1 MLKDNFIRLYFFL
14 VISSCLFSSCSSKVV
29 ALRGWVEN
37 GDSIVN
43 ILVQD
48 SLYVF
53 RLDSNNYFSGDIELS
68 KGSYAQFS
76 PNSLN
81 LYLSPGEDLE
91 VYVNMLNFSSSLS
104 FRGSLGSINNYLK
117 EQEVAVFFD
126 KDYYNLDEND
136 FVAQMKNLIDEK
148 IALLEAK
155 NFGYSFTDL
164 EKVRIRYSIAS
175 QAALYPAY
183 KKNSQAYKNYK
194 PGPLFNSFLK
204 SFSLNEEQLINTRV
218 YQDFLFNYL
227 KLKSDGFSSS
237 ILKFVLRSVKN
248 QKIKDFLLTQIVYKI
263 VLDNNGPEGLSDLL
277 YTYRSNCKN
286 KADINYINKFIN
298 KWKNLS
304 PGVIAPYFQLKDI
317 NGDIVK
323 LTDYRGSYL
332 YVTVWAT
339 WCIPCKK
346 ELPYLNILAN
356 VYKDKNIKF
365 LTISED
371 GYSQV
376 GKWQSFLKRNVVVGD
391 HVIADINDDFS
402 LNYLI
407 YSVPRFILIDP
418 KGLIV
423 SANAPRPSGDIINF
437 LNNQFSRDRILKD

>member
-1 MLKDNFIRLYFFL
+1 MLKDNFKRILFL
-14 VISSCLFSSCSSKVV
+14 LLTFAYLFISCSSNKVAV
-29 ALRGWVEN
+29 GGWVEN

-48 SLYVF
+48 SLYIF
-53 RLDSNNYFSGDIELS
+53 HLDSNKYFSGDIELS

-91 VYVNMLNFSSSLS
+91 IYVNMLNFSSSLS

-126 KDYYNLDEND
+126 KNYYNLGEKK
-136 FVAQMKNLIDEK
+136 FVAQMKNLTDEK

-164 EKVRIRYSIAS
+164 EKNRIRYSIAS
-175 QAALYPAY
+175 QAALYPTY
-183 KKNSQAYKNYK
+183 RKSTKENKNYK
-194 PGPLFNSFLK
+194 PHKLFNSFLK

-227 KLKSDGFSSS
+227 RLKGNGFPPSVLKL
-237 ILKFVLRSVKN
+237 VLSNVKN
-248 QKIKDFLLTQIVYKI
+248 TKIRDFLLTQIVYKL

-277 YTYRSNCKN
+277 YTFKSNCTN
-286 KADINYINKFIN
+286 KDNINYIDKFIN
-298 KWKNLS
+298 KWKDIA
-304 PGVIAPYFQLKDI
+304 PAYKAPYFQLKDV
-317 NGDIVK
+317 NGHLVK
-323 LTDYRGSYL
+323 LTDYKGSYL
-332 YVTVWAT
+332 YITVWAT

-356 VYKDKNIKF
+356 VYKNNNIKF
-365 LTISED
+365 LTVSED
-371 GYSQV
+371 GDTQV
-376 GKWQSFLKRNVVVGD
+376 DKWKSFLKRNVVVGD
-391 HVIADINDDFS
+391 HVITDIKDNFS

-418 KGLIV
+418 EGRIV
-423 SANAPRPSGDIINF
+423 SANAPRPSGSIINF
-437 LNNQFSRDRILKD
+437 LNELFENKNTIEH